1 MSKLPSTSCR
11 ERTPLRSEKDP
22 QAKLLHRR
30 LLRSLALGSLKLLA
44 TGTPSCVARLT
55 ALCTAIWAATASRT
69 SIHGAID
76 LPTTTT
82 TAAAAACATP
92 FFRAPLSLSS
102 RTINAR
108 IMASSSLCCLGFL
121 GLRRWALFFL
131 GPTNESLKADCASG
145 LAVSTSLGSTCQAGK
160 LGSRVKGNYQ
170 DAVLRYRSINTYGPI
185 SSTQIL
191 RYERF
196 LF

>member
-69 SIHGAID
+69 SVHGAID

-82 TAAAAACATP
+82 TAAACATP
-92 FFRAPLSLSS
+92 FFKAPLSLSS

-108 IMASSSLCCLGFL
+108 IMASSSLCCLAFL

-131 GPTNESLKADCASG
+131 RAYQRVPQGRLRFGARRLCQ
-145 LAVSTSLGSTCQAGK
+145 LGIDLPGRQTWEQG
-160 LGSRVKGNYQ
+160 
-170 DAVLRYRSINTYGPI
+170 
-185 SSTQIL
+185 
-191 RYERF
+191 
-196 LF
+196 